1 MKLSP
6 AEEQL
11 MESIWKLKKSFM
23 KEIIDELP
31 EPKPASTTISTML
44 KRMTE
49 KGFIGYIEYGKS
61 RQYYALIEK
70 EKYFSK
76 QVQGLIKNF
85 FGNSALQFASFFAK
99 ETPMTANELEELKTI
114 IDEEIKK
121 TQP

>member
-11 MESIWKLKKSFM
+11 MESIWKLDKSFM
-23 KEIIDELP
+23 KEIIEELP

-49 KGFIGYIEYGKS
+49 KGFVGYIEYGKS
-61 RQYYALIEK
+61 RQYYALIKK
-70 EKYFSK
+70 EAYFSK

-121 TQP
+121 SQA

>member
-61 RQYYALIEK
+61 RQYYALIDK

-99 ETPMTANELEELKTI
+99 ETPMTASELEELKTI
-114 IDEEIKK
+114 IDEELKK
-121 TQP
+121 SKP

>member
-23 KEIIDELP
+23 KEIVDELP

-61 RQYYALIEK
+61 RQYYALIDK

-99 ETPMTANELEELKTI
+99 ETHMTASELEELKTI
-114 IDEEIKK
+114 IDEELKK
-121 TQP
+121 SKL